1 MKRILIIWIAM
12 LLLFAFL
19 LYLFIKSEHTRELE
33 LKMTTINDC
42 ISLRKSSQFVWYSN
56 NNIGSYGPRGE
67 RNEDNTEWHFINA
80 KGEEQKLTYNT
91 DYDYYILYQ
100 KVAYD
105 DHYHNNSIDILEW
118 EKAFVNF
125 LSSNGIYQKP
135 IAIQISDTLGNV
147 LYNSNPSFSPLKNV
161 NRYISTDPL
170 VLGVVYPHK
179 LIAYFEKEPFYKGLE
194 YALFL
199 SIVFMIISVWVVF
212 EIIKMMNRDLLFA
225 QYKQRNVSYIN
236 REYSAYFPFIM
247 DKLNSI
253 REVEDKKGQYII
265 RLIKAQ
271 LSKMQEVLKS
281 MANDFSSKKIVL
293 SDFSIPISN
302 ILNNVVDCY
311 TTIYSNVNCKIHI
324 EKGCENILFED
335 FYFQAMI
342 NNLVD
347 NAIKYNDSILINLNI
362 SFSARE
368 KELEL
373 IIEDNGIGM
382 DDREIKYI
390 FVPYY
395 RVKNKLTKYRSGM
408 GLGLAFVKK
417 VVDAYRGD
425 ITVKSELGKG
435 TSFIIRI
442 PV

>member
-1 MKRILIIWIAM
+1 MKRILIIWTAI

-33 LKMTTINDC
+33 LKMTLINDC
-42 ISLRKSSQFVWYSN
+42 ISIRKSSQFVWYSN
-56 NNIGSYGPRGE
+56 NNIESYGPRGE
-67 RNEDNTEWHFINA
+67 RNEANSEWHFINA
-80 KGEEQKLTYNT
+80 KGEEQELTYNT

-118 EKAFVNF
+118 EKAFVKF
-125 LSSNGIYQKP
+125 LSSKGIYQKP

-147 LYNSNPSFSPLKNV
+147 LYNSNPTFSPLKNV

-194 YALFL
+194 YTLFL
-199 SIVFMIISVWVVF
+199 SIVFMIISVWLVF
-212 EIIKMMNRDLLFA
+212 EIIKMMNRNLLFA

-253 REVEDKKGQYII
+253 REENDKKSQYIV

-271 LSKMQEVLKS
+271 LSKMREVLKS
-281 MANDFSSKKIVL
+281 MANDFSSKTIVL

-311 TTIYSNVNCKIHI
+311 TTIYSNVNCKIYI
-324 EKGCENILFED
+324 EKGCENILFEA

-362 SFSARE
+362 SFSSKE

-395 RVKNKLTKYRSGM
+395 RVQNKLTKYRSGM

-425 ITVKSELGKG
+425 IEVESELGKG